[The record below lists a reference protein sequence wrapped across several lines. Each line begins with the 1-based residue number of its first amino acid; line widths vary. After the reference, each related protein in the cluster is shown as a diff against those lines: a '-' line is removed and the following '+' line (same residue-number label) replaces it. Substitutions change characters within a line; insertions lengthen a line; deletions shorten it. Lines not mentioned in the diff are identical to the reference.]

1 MMKQSSRYPCSYYIG
16 YCWIIHLILHLCF
29 DVVFRLKLYMLKVAD
44 VGGILVL
51 LSVIWWNLMK
61 DFALK
66 RKYFKFFKTKSK
78 LSMRSPSQILRII
91 MRRKLT
97 RLNSMQKLHAIL
109 TWLHADILI
118 QQVSKIFYVFFFSF
132 LRRYVDECDRIV
144 SFKLKVAEKNAKKSQ
159 DNFEAALTEVLE
171 LEKIWQE
178 VTNNLLYNTLRFKI
192 LLPLHHLYM
201 FKMC

>member
-1 MMKQSSRYPCSYYIG
+1 MITCGYSYSTSFEN
-16 YCWIIHLILHLCF
+16 ILC
-29 DVVFRLKLYMLKVAD
+29 
-44 VGGILVL
+44 I
-51 LSVIWWNLMK
+51 
-61 DFALK
+61 
-66 RKYFKFFKTKSK
+66 
-78 LSMRSPSQILRII
+78 
-91 MRRKLT
+91 
-97 RLNSMQKLHAIL
+97 
-109 TWLHADILI
+109 
-118 QQVSKIFYVFFFSF
+118 FFSF

-144 SFKLKVAEKNAKKSQ
+144 SFKLKLAEKNAKKSQ